1 VSHAAPQYDIR
12 GWAHSVKHTEYLPI
26 ETEHLALSSVD
37 GSMTRRLTALAML
50 AVLPTLFSGKLQAAD
65 ANAAAGAAATPAE
78 GTTKQL
84 PGGALLLLAPGTRIE
99 LGRSMKLQLAAGS
112 PPTVTQVVKLISGR
126 LDIDIPASKSPKTA
140 VLVQAPYKVSAVAK
154 GGHSIAIADANRV
167 TVAAVDGDMLAA
179 AGNDWK
185 TLPSGLVRGFVGSDP
200 VYQEQKVP
208 GIPSVSIPHP
218 LLLALGADAPD
229 AHAEAGGVNEA
240 DHYQLS
246 VWRVADKGNEFVRR
260 IDARGSAAISGL
272 RPGRY
277 QVTARAVDSAGI
289 FGQESAATPLRVVGA
304 VLPQGARY
312 ENGAILLGQRSRA
325 KLVGAAGLEASYN
338 ASLHFVAAPDSVGL
352 SRGESTLL
360 RLREPGTVEEI
371 RVGLEPRSL
380 RADVQ
385 ITPKHPRWPDD
396 MIEVTVQ
403 LFDARG
409 RPVPESTPVKPRV
422 LVDVQTVD
430 VTWLRS
436 DNTMHTFIPA
446 PKNRG
451 PWVVR
456 VEIADEFGDPAGRD
470 FMEVAG
476 PDGNRVSAR

>member
-1 VSHAAPQYDIR
+1 MIR
-12 GWAHSVKHTEYLPI
+12 SV
-26 ETEHLALSSVD
+26 
-37 GSMTRRLTALAML
+37 TALGIFT
-50 AVLPTLFSGKLQAAD
+50 VFSTLYASPSQASD
-65 ANAAAGAAATPAE
+65 AKPLSQAGAANAAE

-84 PGGALLLLAPGTRIE
+84 PGGAVLHLAPGTRIE
-99 LGRSMKLQLAAGS
+99 LGRSIKLQLATTS
-112 PPTVTQVVKLISGR
+112 STQTVTQVVKLISGR
-126 LDIDIPASKSPKTA
+126 VDVDIDMPANKVPKTA
-140 VLVQAPYKVSAVAK
+140 VLLQGPHKVNAVAK

-185 TLPSGLVRGFVGSDP
+185 ALPSGLMRSFVGSDP
-200 VYQEQKVP
+200 SYQETRVP
-208 GIPSVSIPHP
+208 GIPSVSIRHP

-229 AHAEAGGVNEA
+229 AHAEAAGVKEA
-240 DHYQLS
+240 NHYQFS
-246 VWRVADKGNEFVRR
+246 VWRVTEKSKELVRR
-260 IDARGSAAISGL
+260 LEAQGPAAISGL
-272 RPGRY
+272 PPGQY
-277 QVTARAVDSAGI
+277 QVTARAVDATGI
-289 FGQESAATPLRVVGA
+289 FGQESAASPLRLVGA
-304 VLPQGARY
+304 ELPAGARY
-312 ENGAILLGQRSRA
+312 EAGAILLGQRARA

-338 ASLHFVAAPDSVGL
+338 ASQHFVAAPDSVGL
-352 SRGESTLL
+352 TRGESTLL
-360 RLREPGTVEEI
+360 RLREPGSAEEI

-409 RPVPESTPVKPRV
+409 RAVPESTPVKPKV
-422 LVDVQTVD
+422 LVNVQPVE

-446 PKNRG
+446 PNNRG

-470 FMEVAG
+470 FIEVAG
-476 PDGNRVSAR
+476 PESNRVSAR